1 MKHFTSPEFW
11 EFYIKLPTIEKNSAN
26 TSFEL
31 LKNNPKHPSLRLK
44 RIGKYWS
51 VRASL
56 YIRALGISIPDQE
69 GIIWFWI
76 GSHSDYER
84 LLKK

>member
-1 MKHFTSPEFW
+1 MKHFTSPAFW
-11 EFYIKLPTIEKNSAN
+11 EFYIKLSATEKNSAN

-51 VRASL
+51 VRSSL
-56 YIRALGISIPDQE
+56 YIRALGVSIPEKE

-76 GSHSDYER
+76 GSHSEYER
-84 LLKK
+84 LLGK